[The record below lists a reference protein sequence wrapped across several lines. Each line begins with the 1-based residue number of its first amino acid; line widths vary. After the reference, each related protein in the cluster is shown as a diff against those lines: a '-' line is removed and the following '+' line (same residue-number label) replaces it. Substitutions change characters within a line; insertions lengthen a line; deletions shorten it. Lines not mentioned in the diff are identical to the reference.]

1 MNTPTRRAMRMAW
14 AAVLAW
20 AGPAAAQWDAPLSR
34 TADWEP
40 PQAAD
45 VEAEAL
51 EWLNRHE
58 PDDAA
63 RARFAEVWAEGEPAV
78 ETALLEKVAHTFALV
93 NPHAA
98 ELVALCASPRVHL
111 VPPDQAWLMDSGADP
126 FEANNLRLL
135 LGRWLAHEE
144 MHDEALEYLADL
156 QPADVVAPAA
166 LLFYQGVAYH
176 SLLDKDKALA
186 ALDRLLDGEHQSPRR
201 YVAVGRLMR
210 EDLAGVRPDTLDHIA
225 RRMRDIRRRLDLGR
239 AGEKV
244 RRIEDGVIESLDK
257 LIQELE
263 DQQAAAAAAA
273 GAGAGQGGI
282 QSGAPASGEQILG
295 GKGPGEVDQKDL
307 GSGADWGS
315 LPPKEREEALQQI
328 DRDFPSHYRD
338 VIEEYFRRRAATE
351 ETP

>member
-1 MNTPTRRAMRMAW
+1 
-14 AAVLAW
+14 VLAW
-20 AGPAAAQWDAPLSR
+20 AAPAAAQWDDTLSR

-40 PQAAD
+40 PPTAD

-51 EWLNRHE
+51 EWLNERD

-63 RARFAEVWAEGEPAV
+63 RARFAEVWAEGRPAV
-78 ETALLEKVAHTFALV
+78 ETALLEKLARTFALG
-93 NPHAA
+93 NPQAA

-111 VPPDQAWLMDSGADP
+111 VPPRQPWLMDSDLDP

-135 LGRWLAHEE
+135 FGRWLVHEE
-144 MHDEALEYLADL
+144 MYDEALEYLADL
-156 QPADVVAPAA
+156 EPDGVVAPAG
-166 LLFYQGVAYH
+166 LLFYQGVAH
-176 SLLDKDKALA
+176 HALLEQEKALA

-201 YVAVGRLMR
+201 YIAVARLMR

-225 RRMRDIRRRLDLGR
+225 RRMRDIRRRLGLGR

-244 RRIEDGVIESLDK
+244 RRMEDGVIESLDK
-257 LIQELE
+257 LIQQLE
-263 DQQAAAAAAA
+263 DQQDAAAGA

-282 QSGAPASGEQILG
+282 QSGAPASEERILG
-295 GKGPGEVDQKDL
+295 GKGPGEVDPKDL
-307 GSGADWGS
+307 DSGADWGS

-351 ETP
+351 EPR